1 MLLCGIKSELSGEG
15 MDQIVKELRKVI
27 KFKSTTEI
35 GDVVLVAVEKPQSV
49 FYAMVR
55 DISRDATVKDEWWNV
70 ALTIL
75 GVPPQN
81 VVWTLRDPQFTGQ
94 EIFTMAGEGRFIQA
108 LDFSDDIPVVA
119 PPKKTIKKA
128 AKKKDHGG
136 LRLIK

>member
-1 MLLCGIKSELSGEG
+1 

-27 KFKSTTEI
+27 KFKSTTEV
-35 GDVVLVAVEKPQSV
+35 GDIVLVAVEKPQSV

-75 GVPPQN
+75 GVPPQK

-108 LDFSDDIPVVA
+108 LDFSEDIPA
-119 PPKKTIKKA
+119 ATPPKKTTKKA
-128 AKKKDHGG
+128 LSIKERGG
-136 LRLIK
+136 LRRIK